1 MLSPH
6 ATENNIKVQKLSHKQ
21 HVMNT
26 VMWVFYD
33 SNNAYWNEKIKSS
46 EGYNIK
52 KCDLYLLRIREN
64 WCMGKIKLESM
75 IWREIQNII
84 TDKSPK
90 AELKLCLLYYHF
102 SSL

>member
-1 MLSPH
+1 
-6 ATENNIKVQKLSHKQ
+6 
-21 HVMNT
+21 MNT
-26 VMWVFYD
+26 VMYFFYY

-46 EGYNIK
+46 EGYNVK
-52 KCDLYLLRIREN
+52 KCDSYLLRIREN
-64 WCMGKIKLESM
+64 WCMSRIKLESM

>member
-6 ATENNIKVQKLSHKQ
+6 TTENNIKVQKLSHKQ

-52 KCDLYLLRIREN
+52 NVTYIYLELEKIDVWAKSN
-64 WCMGKIKLESM
+64 WNQWSEEKFKI
-75 IWREIQNII
+75 
-84 TDKSPK
+84 
-90 AELKLCLLYYHF
+90 
-102 SSL
+102 